1 MNASRFHGRRMS
13 LRLLSLPAAVL
24 VASAFPRAPA
34 RAEDMSLPS
43 AINVAGRQR
52 MLSQR
57 MTKAY
62 YQAGLNIRRDEA
74 QKQLDEAIKL
84 FERQSETLRRF
95 APNAQTRDALAA
107 VETHWRP
114 FKATVAKPFRRDSA
128 ENLLILNEDLLQTAH
143 RFVLMLQDLHG
154 KPAGRLVNISGR
166 QRMLSQRLAKFYMA
180 QELGFR
186 TAAVTEGL
194 DQVRNE
200 FVGAHTELYTSASGD
215 AENRKQLEYV
225 NTQWQL
231 LDYSLKNKQAS
242 LAEFVA
248 LTTDKILVAMDL
260 VTARFEQQS
269 AA

>member
-1 MNASRFHGRRMS
+1 MNASRFHRRRLS

-62 YQAGLNIRRDEA
+62 YQVGLNIRRDEA

-84 FERQSETLRRF
+84 FERQHDTLRRF
-95 APNAQTRDALAA
+95 APNDQARDALAA
-107 VETHWRP
+107 VETRWRAL
-114 FKATVAKPFRRDSA
+114 KAIVAKPFQRDGA
-128 ENLLILNEDLLQTAH
+128 EKLLALNEDLLQAAH
-143 RFVLMLQDLHG
+143 RFVLLLQDLHA
-154 KPAGRLVNISGR
+154 KPLGRLVNIAGR

-186 TAAVTEGL
+186 SAAVTEGL

-200 FVGAHTELYTSASGD
+200 FVGAHTELYTAASGD
-215 AENRKQLEYV
+215 AENRKQLEHV

-231 LDYSLKNKQAS
+231 LDYSLKNTRTS

-248 LTTDKILVAMDL
+248 LTTDKILTAMDL
-260 VTARFEQQS
+260 VTMRFEQLS
-269 AA
+269 A